1 MHITLSSGLRKL
13 NPPADIKNSF
23 RIPYN
28 LKSFLNSPPMP
39 LILTFF
45 AIVCLILLIAW
56 LKIDTFISFLLV
68 SIGLGLASGLDIP
81 TVSRSIQKGVGGTLG
96 DLVLI
101 VGFGAMLGKMV
112 ADSGAAQ
119 RITDALIGIFGA
131 RYIQWGMALAGF
143 VIGIPL
149 FYNAG
154 FVIVIPLI
162 FMISA
167 TARLPLLY
175 IGIPMLSAL
184 SVAHGYLP
192 PHPSPAAIASQLNAD
207 IGKTLFYGVLVSIPA
222 IAIAGPIFGSTLKR
236 FQPKPDPDLFNVRPR
251 PSAELPGLGIS
262 IITALL
268 PVFLLTAMSGIKNMY
283 PQNQFIALMAEPYFG
298 MLLSVLFAAYTLG
311 ILRGMNMKSI
321 SKSMEEAFKGVS
333 VILLIIAGAGV
344 FKEIMTA
351 SGVSTYIAESL
362 KGADISPILLSWGIA
377 AIIRVCV
384 GSATVAGLTTVG
396 ILLPLLTNSTVEPE
410 LLVLAIGS
418 GSLMFSH
425 LNDGGFWL
433 FKEYFNLSI
442 KDTLL
447 TWSIMETIVSIMGLL
462 GVLILNL
469 FI

>member
-1 MHITLSSGLRKL
+1 
-13 NPPADIKNSF
+13 
-23 RIPYN
+23 
-28 LKSFLNSPPMP
+28 MP
-39 LILTFF
+39 LLLTFF
-45 AIVCLILLIAW
+45 AILALIILIAW

-68 SIGLGLASGLDIP
+68 SIGLGLASGLNIDTIGKA
-81 TVSRSIQKGVGGTLG
+81 IQKGVGGTLG

-119 RITDALIGIFGA
+119 RITDALIGLFGKK
-131 RYIQWGMALAGF
+131 YIQWGMALAGF

-167 TARLPLLY
+167 TAQLPLLY

-192 PHPSPAAIASQLNAD
+192 PHPSPAAIASQLHAD
-207 IGKTLFYGVLVSIPA
+207 LGQTLLYGIMVSIPA
-222 IAIAGPIFGSTLKR
+222 IAVAGPLFGSTLKR
-236 FQPKPDPDLFNVRPR
+236 FQPKPDEDLFNVRPR
-251 PSAELPGLGIS
+251 PASELPGLGIS
-262 IITALL
+262 IVTGLL
-268 PVFLLTAMSGIKNMY
+268 PVLLLTTMSGIKKLY
-283 PQNQFIALMAEPYFG
+283 PESKIIGLLAEPYFG

-311 ILRGMNMKSI
+311 IRRGNNMKMI

-351 SGVSTYIAESL
+351 SGVSTYIAEGL
-362 KGADISPILLSWGIA
+362 AGINISPLLLSWSIA
-377 AIIRVCV
+377 AVIRVCV

-396 ILLPLLTNSTVEPE
+396 ILAPLLASSTVAPE
-410 LLVLAIGS
+410 LIVLSIGS

-442 KDTLL
+442 RETLL
-447 TWSIMETIVSIMGLL
+447 TWSVMETIVSIMGLL
-462 GVLILNL
+462 GVLVLNL
-469 FI
+469 FV

>member
-1 MHITLSSGLRKL
+1 
-13 NPPADIKNSF
+13 
-23 RIPYN
+23 
-28 LKSFLNSPPMP
+28 MP
-39 LILTFF
+39 LLLTFV
-45 AIVCLILLIAW
+45 AILFLILLIAW

-68 SIGLGLASGLDIP
+68 SVGLGLASGLDVA
-81 TVSRSIQKGVGGTLG
+81 TVSKAIQKGVGGTLG

-101 VGFGAMLGKMV
+101 VGFGAMLGKLV

-119 RITDALIGIFGA
+119 RITDALIGVFGKK
-131 RYIQWGMALAGF
+131 YIQWGMALAGF

-167 TARLPLLY
+167 TAKLPLLY
-175 IGIPMLSAL
+175 IGVPMLSAL

-192 PHPSPAAIASQLNAD
+192 PHPSPAAIASQLHAD
-207 IGKTLFYGVLVSIPA
+207 LGQTLLYGLIVSIPA
-222 IAIAGPIFGSTLKR
+222 IAVAGPIFGSTLKR
-236 FQPKPDPDLFNVRPR
+236 FQPKPDPDLFNVKPR
-251 PSAELPGLGIS
+251 PASELPGLGIS
-262 IITALL
+262 AITALL
-268 PVFLLTAMSGIKNMY
+268 PVFLLTSMSALKGY
-283 PQNQFIALMAEPYFG
+283 FPESQLAALMAEPYFG

-311 ILRGMNMKSI
+311 LNRGMTMKAI

-344 FKEIMTA
+344 FKEVMTA
-351 SGVSTYIAESL
+351 SGVSTFIAESL
-362 KGADISPILLSWGIA
+362 KDADISPLVLCWGIA
-377 AIIRVCV
+377 AVIRICV

-396 ILLPLLTNSTVEPE
+396 ILAPLLTNNGVPAE
-410 LLVLAIGS
+410 LIVLAIGS

-447 TWSIMETIVSIMGLL
+447 TWSVMETIVSIMGLL
-462 GVLILNL
+462 GVLVLNL
-469 FI
+469 FV

>member
-1 MHITLSSGLRKL
+1 
-13 NPPADIKNSF
+13 
-23 RIPYN
+23 
-28 LKSFLNSPPMP
+28 MP
-39 LILTFF
+39 LLLTFLSILF
-45 AIVCLILLIAW
+45 LILLIAW

-68 SIGLGLASGLDIP
+68 SIGLGLASGLDVV
-81 TVSRSIQKGVGGTLG
+81 TVSKAIQKGVGGTLG

-101 VGFGAMLGKMV
+101 VGFGAMLGKLV

-119 RITDALIGIFGA
+119 RITDALIGVFGQK
-131 RYIQWGMALAGF
+131 YIQWGMALAGF

-154 FVIVIPLI
+154 FVIVVPLI

-175 IGIPMLSAL
+175 VGIPMLSAL

-207 IGKTLFYGVLVSIPA
+207 LGKTLFYGLMVSIPA

-236 FQPKPDPDLFNVRPR
+236 FTPKPDADLFNVKPR
-251 PSAELPGLGIS
+251 PTSELPGLGIS
-262 IITALL
+262 IVTALL
-268 PVFLLTAMSGIKNMY
+268 PVFLLTAMSGIKNLY
-283 PQNQFIALMAEPYFG
+283 PDNQAIALLAEPYFG
-298 MLLSVLFAAYTLG
+298 MLISVLFAAYTLG
-311 ILRGMNMKSI
+311 IQRGLNMKGI

-351 SGVSTYIAESL
+351 SGVSNYIAEGL
-362 KGADISPILLSWGIA
+362 VGIDISPIVLSWGIA

-396 ILLPLLTNSTVEPE
+396 ILSPLLIHSPVAPE
-410 LLVLAIGS
+410 LIVLSIGS

-447 TWSIMETIVSIMGLL
+447 TWSVMETIVSVMGLL
-462 GVLILNL
+462 GVLVLNL
-469 FI
+469 FV

>member
-1 MHITLSSGLRKL
+1 
-13 NPPADIKNSF
+13 
-23 RIPYN
+23 
-28 LKSFLNSPPMP
+28 MP
-39 LILTFF
+39 LLLTFI
-45 AIVCLILLIAW
+45 AILALILLIAW

-68 SIGLGLASGLDIP
+68 SIALGLASGLDVD
-81 TVSRSIQKGVGGTLG
+81 TVSKAIQKGVGGTLG

-119 RITDALIGIFGA
+119 RITDALIGLFGQK
-131 RYIQWGMALAGF
+131 YIQWGMALAGF

-192 PHPSPAAIASQLNAD
+192 PHPSPAAIASQLHAD
-207 IGKTLFYGVLVSIPA
+207 LGKTLFYGMIVSLPA
-222 IAIAGPIFGSTLKR
+222 IAVAGPIFGKTLKR
-236 FQPKPDPDLFNVRPR
+236 FQPKPDQDLFDVKPR
-251 PSAELPGLGIS
+251 PASELPGLGIS
-262 IITALL
+262 VITALL
-268 PVFLLTAMSGIKNMY
+268 PVFLLTTMSGVKRIY
-283 PQNQFIALMAEPYFG
+283 PGNKLIALLAEPYFG
-298 MLLSVLFAAYTLG
+298 MLVSVLFAAYVLG
-311 ILRGMNMKSI
+311 VRRGLSMKKVG
-321 SKSMEEAFKGVS
+321 KSMEEAFKGVS
-333 VILLIIAGAGV
+333 TILLIIAGAGV

-362 KGADISPILLSWGIA
+362 KGMDISPLLLSWAIA
-377 AIIRVCV
+377 AVIRVCV

-396 ILLPLLTNSTVEPE
+396 ILAPLLANADVPPE

-442 KDTLL
+442 KDTIL
-447 TWSIMETIVSIMGLL
+447 TWSVMETIVSIMGLL
-462 GVLILNL
+462 GVLVLNL
-469 FI
+469 FV

>member
-1 MHITLSSGLRKL
+1 
-13 NPPADIKNSF
+13 
-23 RIPYN
+23 
-28 LKSFLNSPPMP
+28 MP
-39 LILTFF
+39 LFLTFLAILT
-45 AIVCLILLIAW
+45 LILLIAW
-56 LKIDTFISFLLV
+56 LQIDTFISFLLV
-68 SIGLGLASGLDIP
+68 SIGLGLASGLDVDTI
-81 TVSRSIQKGVGGTLG
+81 SKAIQKGVGGTLG

-119 RITDALIGIFGA
+119 RITDALIGVFGKK
-131 RYIQWGMALAGF
+131 YIQWGMALAGF
-143 VIGIPL
+143 IIGIPL

-192 PHPSPAAIASQLNAD
+192 PHPSPAAIASQLHAD
-207 IGKTLFYGVLVSIPA
+207 LGQTLFYGIIVSIPA
-222 IAIAGPIFGSTLKR
+222 IAVAGPLFGSTLKR
-236 FQPKPDPDLFNVRPR
+236 FQPKPDEDLFNVKPR
-251 PSAELPGLGIS
+251 PLAELPGLGIS
-262 IITALL
+262 VVTALL
-268 PVFLLTAMSGIKNMY
+268 PVFLLTTMSGVKRLNPDSRMIG
-283 PQNQFIALMAEPYFG
+283 LLAEPFFG
-298 MLLSVLFAAYTLG
+298 MLVSVLFAAYMLG
-311 ILRGMNMKSI
+311 IRRGMTMKSI

-351 SGVSTYIAESL
+351 SGVSTYIAENL
-362 KGADISPILLSWGIA
+362 KNIAISPLLLSWGIA
-377 AIIRVCV
+377 AIIRICV

-396 ILLPLLTNSTVEPE
+396 ILAPLLASSTVAPE
-410 LLVLAIGS
+410 LLVLSIGS

-462 GVLILNL
+462 GVLVLNL
-469 FI
+469 FV

>member
-1 MHITLSSGLRKL
+1 
-13 NPPADIKNSF
+13 
-23 RIPYN
+23 
-28 LKSFLNSPPMP
+28 MP
-39 LILTFF
+39 LLLTFL
-45 AIVCLILLIAW
+45 AILSLILLIAW

-68 SIGLGLASGLDIP
+68 SIALGLSSGLDV
-81 TVSRSIQKGVGGTLG
+81 TAVSKAIQRGVGNTLG

-119 RITDALIGIFGA
+119 RITDALIGIFGKK
-131 RYIQWGMALAGF
+131 YIQWGMALAGF

-207 IGKTLFYGVLVSIPA
+207 IGKTLLYGLIVSIPA

-236 FQPKPDPDLFNVRPR
+236 FQPKPDTELFDIRPR
-251 PSAELPGLGIS
+251 PSSELPGLGIS
-262 IITALL
+262 VFTALL
-268 PVFLLTAMSGIKNMY
+268 PVFLLTSMSALKKLY
-283 PQNQFIALMAEPYFG
+283 PDNQLLALLAEPYFG
-298 MLLSVLFAAYTLG
+298 MLISVLFAAYALG
-311 ILRGMNMKSI
+311 ILRGLSMKAV

-362 KGADISPILLSWGIA
+362 KGADISPLILSWAIA
-377 AIIRVCV
+377 ALIRICV

-396 ILLPLLTNSTVEPE
+396 ILLPLLTNSTASPE

-425 LNDGGFWL
+425 VNDGGFWL

-447 TWSIMETIVSIMGLL
+447 TWSVMETIVSVMGLI
-462 GVLILNL
+462 GVLLLNL
-469 FI
+469 FIQV

>member
-1 MHITLSSGLRKL
+1 
-13 NPPADIKNSF
+13 
-23 RIPYN
+23 
-28 LKSFLNSPPMP
+28 MP
-39 LILTFF
+39 LLLTFL
-45 AIVCLILLIAW
+45 AILGLILLIAW

-81 TVSRSIQKGVGGTLG
+81 TVSKAIQKGVGGTLG

-119 RITDALIGIFGA
+119 RITDALIGIFGKG
-131 RYIQWGMALAGF
+131 YIQWGMALAGF

-162 FMISA
+162 FMIST

-175 IGIPMLSAL
+175 VGVPMLSAL

-207 IGKTLFYGVLVSIPA
+207 LGKTLLYGLLVSIPA
-222 IAIAGPIFGSTLKR
+222 IAVAGPLFGSTLKR
-236 FQPKPDPDLFNVRPR
+236 FQPKPDVDLFDVKPR
-251 PSAELPGLGIS
+251 PSSELPGLAIS
-262 IITALL
+262 VITALL
-268 PVFLLTAMSGIKNMY
+268 PVFLLTVMSGVKGLY
-283 PQNQFIALMAEPYFG
+283 PDNKLVGLLAEPYFG
-298 MLLSVLFAAYTLG
+298 MLVSVLFAAYTLG
-311 ILRGMNMKSI
+311 LKRGMNMKKI

-351 SGVSTYIAESL
+351 GGVSTYIAEGL
-362 KGADISPILLSWGIA
+362 KGINVSPIILSWTIA

-396 ILLPLLTNSTVEPE
+396 ILSPLLINADVKPE
-410 LLVLAIGS
+410 LIVLSIGS

-447 TWSIMETIVSIMGLL
+447 TWSVMETIVSIMGLI
-462 GVLILNL
+462 GVLVLNL
-469 FI
+469 FV

>member
-1 MHITLSSGLRKL
+1 
-13 NPPADIKNSF
+13 
-23 RIPYN
+23 
-28 LKSFLNSPPMP
+28 MP
-39 LILTFF
+39 LLLTFIAILT
-45 AIVCLILLIAW
+45 LIALIAW

-68 SIGLGLASGLDIP
+68 SIGLGLASGLDVE
-81 TVSRSIQKGVGGTLG
+81 TVSKAIQKGVGGTLG

-119 RITDALIGIFGA
+119 RITDALIGLFGKK
-131 RYIQWGMALAGF
+131 YIQWGMALAGF

-175 IGIPMLSAL
+175 VGVPMLSAL

-207 IGKTLFYGVLVSIPA
+207 LGQTLLYGIIVSIPA
-222 IAIAGPIFGSTLKR
+222 IAVAGPLFGSTLKR
-236 FQPKPDPDLFNVRPR
+236 FQPKPDEDLFNVKPR
-251 PSAELPGLGIS
+251 PTAELPGLGIS
-262 IITALL
+262 VVTALL
-268 PVFLLTAMSGIKNMY
+268 PVFLLTSMSGIKRIY
-283 PQNQFIALMAEPYFG
+283 PDNKIIGLLAEPYFG
-298 MLLSVLFAAYTLG
+298 MLISVLFAAYVLG
-311 ILRGMNMKSI
+311 IRRGLNMKNV

-351 SGVSTYIAESL
+351 SGVSTFIAESL
-362 KGADISPILLSWGIA
+362 KGVNISPLLLSWGIA

-396 ILLPLLTNSTVEPE
+396 ILSPLLVTSDVSPE
-410 LLVLAIGS
+410 LLVLSIGS

-447 TWSIMETIVSIMGLL
+447 TWSVMETIVSVMGLL
-462 GVLILNL
+462 GVLVLNL
-469 FI
+469 FV

>member
-1 MHITLSSGLRKL
+1 
-13 NPPADIKNSF
+13 
-23 RIPYN
+23 
-28 LKSFLNSPPMP
+28 MP
-39 LILTFF
+39 LALTFL
-45 AIVCLILLIAW
+45 AILFLVLLIAW

-68 SIGLGLASGLDIP
+68 SIGLGLASGLDVA
-81 TVSRSIQKGVGGTLG
+81 TLSKAVQKGVGGTLG

-119 RITDALIGIFGA
+119 RITDALIGIFGKK
-131 RYIQWGMALAGF
+131 YIQWGMALAGF

-175 IGIPMLSAL
+175 IGVPMLSAL

-207 IGKTLFYGVLVSIPA
+207 IGKTLLYGILVSLPA
-222 IAIAGPIFGSTLKR
+222 IAVAGPLFGSTLKR
-236 FQPKPDPDLFNVRPR
+236 FQPKPDTDLFNVSPR
-251 PSAELPGLGIS
+251 PASELPGLGIS

-268 PVFLLTAMSGIKNMY
+268 PVFLLTTMSGVKGLY
-283 PQNQFIALMAEPYFG
+283 PSNKVIGLLAEPYFG
-298 MLLSVLFAAYTLG
+298 MLVSVLFAAYTLG
-311 ILRGMNMKSI
+311 LRRGMNMKTI
-321 SKSMEEAFKGVS
+321 SKSVEEAFKGVS

-351 SGVSTYIAESL
+351 SGVSTYIAEGL
-362 KGADISPILLSWGIA
+362 AGVDISPILLSWGIA

-396 ILLPLLTNSTVEPE
+396 ILSPLLINSPIKPE
-410 LLVLAIGS
+410 LIVLSIGS

-433 FKEYFNLSI
+433 FKEYFNLTI
-442 KDTLL
+442 KETLL
-447 TWSIMETIVSIMGLL
+447 TWSVMETIVSIMGLL

-469 FI
+469 FV

>member
-1 MHITLSSGLRKL
+1 
-13 NPPADIKNSF
+13 
-23 RIPYN
+23 
-28 LKSFLNSPPMP
+28 MP
-39 LILTFF
+39 LLLTFVAILT
-45 AIVCLILLIAW
+45 LIALIAW

-68 SIGLGLASGLDIP
+68 SIGLGLASGLDVE
-81 TVSRSIQKGVGGTLG
+81 TVSKAIQKGVGGTLG

-119 RITDALIGIFGA
+119 RITDALIGLFGKK
-131 RYIQWGMALAGF
+131 YIQWGMALAGF

-175 IGIPMLSAL
+175 VGIPMLSAL

-207 IGKTLFYGVLVSIPA
+207 LGQTLLYGIIVSIPA
-222 IAIAGPIFGSTLKR
+222 IAVAGPLFGSTLKR
-236 FQPKPDPDLFNVRPR
+236 FQPKPDEDLFNVKPR
-251 PSAELPGLGIS
+251 PTAELPGLGIS
-262 IITALL
+262 VVTALL
-268 PVFLLTAMSGIKNMY
+268 PVFLLTSMSGVKRLY
-283 PQNQFIALMAEPYFG
+283 PDNKIIGLLAEPYFG
-298 MLLSVLFAAYTLG
+298 MLISVLFAAYVLG
-311 ILRGMNMKSI
+311 IRRGLNMKNI

-351 SGVSTYIAESL
+351 SGVSTFIAESL
-362 KGADISPILLSWGIA
+362 KGVDISPLLLSWGIA

-396 ILLPLLTNSTVEPE
+396 ILSPLLVTSNVSPE
-410 LLVLAIGS
+410 LLVLSIGS

-447 TWSIMETIVSIMGLL
+447 TWSVMETIVSVMGLV
-462 GVLILNL
+462 GVLVLNL
-469 FI
+469 FV

>member
-1 MHITLSSGLRKL
+1 
-13 NPPADIKNSF
+13 
-23 RIPYN
+23 
-28 LKSFLNSPPMP
+28 MP
-39 LILTFF
+39 LLLTFLAILT
-45 AIVCLILLIAW
+45 LIILIAW

-68 SIGLGLASGLDIP
+68 SIGLGFASGLSVD
-81 TVSRSIQKGVGGTLG
+81 TVSKAIQKGVGGTLG

-119 RITDALIGIFGA
+119 RITDALIGLFGKK
-131 RYIQWGMALAGF
+131 YLQWGMALAGF

-167 TARLPLLY
+167 TAKLPLLY
-175 IGIPMLSAL
+175 VGVPMLSAL

-207 IGKTLFYGVLVSIPA
+207 LGQTLLYGIMVSIPA
-222 IAIAGPIFGSTLKR
+222 IAVAGPIFGSRLKR
-236 FQPKPDPDLFNVRPR
+236 FQPKPDEDLFNVKPR
-251 PSAELPGLGIS
+251 PASELPGLVIS
-262 IITALL
+262 IVTALL
-268 PVFLLTAMSGIKNMY
+268 PVFLLTSMSAVKRIYPENKFIGI
-283 PQNQFIALMAEPYFG
+283 MAEPYFG
-298 MLLSVLFAAYTLG
+298 MLVSVLFAAYTLG
-311 ILRGMNMKSI
+311 IRRGMDMKKI

-351 SGVSTYIAESL
+351 SGVSTFIAESL
-362 KGADISPILLSWGIA
+362 KGIDISPLLLSWGIA

-396 ILLPLLTNSTVEPE
+396 ILSPLLVNSTVPPE
-410 LLVLAIGS
+410 LLVLSIGS

-447 TWSIMETIVSIMGLL
+447 TWSVMETIVSVMGLL
-462 GVLILNL
+462 GVLVLNL
-469 FI
+469 FL